1 MNKLWQWLT
10 HKGCPGCGHSRYSK
24 LEKIVFALI
33 VVAVYGGI
41 FTMQAC
47 NTDQPSKSDPKPQS
61 KVEDLKEGRAET
73 IWYGYIRSINFENRE
88 FVYES
93 DYGFIK
99 TFSRVCGFEPL
110 PIWEGMHVEQINFHW
125 QRATDDT
132 NGCFALDGV
141 IHDLSGK
148 DVPPPTKKVD
158 ASGVSK

>member
-1 MNKLWQWLT
+1 MNWKNYTYASLILLV
-10 HKGCPGCGHSRYSK
+10 GALLFNMACG
-24 LEKIVFALI
+24 
-33 VVAVYGGI
+33 G
-41 FTMQAC
+41 
-47 NTDQPSKSDPKPQS
+47 DQPSKSDPKPQP
-61 KVEDLKEGRAET
+61 KVEELKEGRAET
-73 IWYGYIRSINFENRE
+73 IWYGFIRSINFENRE

-99 TFSRVCGFEPL
+99 TFSHVCGNDPL

-125 QRATDDT
+125 QRETDDT
-132 NGCFALDGV
+132 RGCFVLDGV